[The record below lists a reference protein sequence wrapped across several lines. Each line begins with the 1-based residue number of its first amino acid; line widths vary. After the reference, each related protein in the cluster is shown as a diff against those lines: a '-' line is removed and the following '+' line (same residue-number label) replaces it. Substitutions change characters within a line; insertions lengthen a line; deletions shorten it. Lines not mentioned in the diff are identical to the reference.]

1 MFKKILSLIL
11 SVSLVLSVAVPGGA
25 AGPDSSAQPTPTPV
39 PKFDFTLE
47 ANGGEFD
54 KTACENLYKSEPN
67 TTTQVFTNTIIKTLS
82 LPNDAKPSCGEL
94 PESPTHIKREG
105 YTLQGWYTTKDTS
118 GTQYKSGDLIKVSGS
133 LTLYAVW
140 KPITHTI
147 KLELDGGTLPDGKTE
162 YVVDN
167 GATYK
172 DALPTPEKEGHTFA
186 GWEKK
191 TTDASGT
198 VTYTPVSLT
207 DPIKELAELKATWK
221 KNTYT
226 VSYDYNYPQNDKD
239 TIVITPS
246 PAPAAP
252 GTKTVTFGENYGDA
266 AATPSKDEVWP
277 VGYTFDGWATAKT
290 ATNTNKVNSGTPV
303 ATASNHTLYAQWKKS
318 EDVFIVALNYGS
330 ILTTPKD
337 AVKYVLYNKPTG
349 TVTPPTPDTATPTPT
364 PTPTPPSGG
373 GSGSGNTPTGP
384 DTTPPTTPTTP
395 TTRSAAATPTPT
407 PTPSPEPGKAYYG
420 QEKLPAP
427 AVDGYVF
434 LGWAKNATKDNEGN
448 MVVPSAEPTVNS
460 WDSVIKDHT
469 LYAKWQP
476 AKHTLTFNL
485 NYTPAP
491 SPNPYPPK
499 EAEHNA
505 KVINLLPTT
514 NPTRSGYRFAGWTAG
529 GKLVDNG
536 TRLDQDMTV
545 YAEWVPANSV
555 KLDVNGGKLPA
566 NTSDTIL
573 VSSTGE
579 NNKWPSLP
587 LPTRDGYDF
596 LGWYTEA
603 TGGNKITAGSEVVGE
618 PPLQLYAQWAAKQYT
633 VSFDYNG
640 TTGSSEPKKFTFGEK
655 YMNLP
660 TNASWPGHTFMGWYT
675 AASGGERVV
684 AGETTVQTAAD
695 HTLYARWGFK
705 ISFEPGAGFGKMED
719 DLAPLGEDYAL
730 PECQFE
736 APDGKSFYRWA
747 VGTARGEQ
755 LSAGTRVPISR
766 NTALYAIWKESPIE
780 IEVSSTSG
788 GSLVS
793 SEGNSGII
801 TMERGSSITFTAR
814 PSRGYQVA
822 ELIIDGD
829 HCPKLTRFTFT
840 DLQENHSIHAVFE
853 VIPNPG
859 YSSCDHNYDC
869 PLRRFQDLNPNA
881 WYHDAVH
888 YCLDEVF
895 MNGMSS
901 ERYSPNTRA
910 TRAMLVTV
918 LWQAAGCPYT
928 PTSGAPGKPFNDV
941 SPQSWYYK
949 QICWAKAE
957 GIVAGYSSGNF
968 GPDNP
973 ITREQLVTILWQY
986 AGKPGHS
993 ENRLPYYDSWAVSNY
1008 AWDAMLWAT
1017 ENGIISGTGNN
1028 TLNPKGYATR
1038 AQIAQFTMA
1047 FMRYTGRL

>member
-11 SVSLVLSVAVPGGA
+11 SVSLVLSVAVPGVAGA
-25 AGPDSSAQPTPTPV
+25 PPSTTPTPTPTPV
-39 PKFDFTLE
+39 PTVKLILE
-47 ANGGEFD
+47 PNGGNFD
-54 KTACENLYKSEPN
+54 VNKCQTLYQSIEDDKKAIYAN
-67 TTTQVFTNTIIKTLS
+67 KITLTLS
-82 LPNDAKPSCGEL
+82 LDNGSDTSCGTL
-94 PESPTHIKREG
+94 PKVTDSEEHIVRDG
-105 YTLQGWYTTKDTS
+105 YIFMGWYSNASANGTPIKDNSAISTN
-118 GTQYKSGDLIKVSGS
+118 T
-133 LTLYAVW
+133 TLYAGW
-140 KPITHTI
+140 KPIEYTLT
-147 KLELDGGTLPDGKTE
+147 LDADNGTFSDGKNTAE
-162 YVVDN
+162 VKLAH
-167 GATYK
+167 GAAYNTISQPKRDGYTFSGWLDINHDDAAIDK
-172 DALPTPEKEGHTFA
+172 DTTAGKDSPTKLKA
-186 GWEKK
+186 KWEPI
-191 TTDASGT
+191 
-198 VTYTPVSLT
+198 TYTISF
-207 DPIKELAELKATWK
+207 
-221 KNTYT
+221 
-226 VSYDYNYPQNDKD
+226 DYNYPQNDKD

-266 AATPSKDEVWP
+266 ATTPSKDEVWP

-290 ATNTNKVNSGTPV
+290 ATSANKVSSGTPV
-303 ATASNHTLYAQWKKS
+303 ATASNHTLYAQWKKN

-330 ILTTPKD
+330 ELTTPKD
-337 AVKYVLYNKPTG
+337 AVKYVLYDKPK
-349 TVTPPTPDTATPTPT
+349 
-364 PTPTPPSGG
+364 GG
-373 GSGSGNTPTGP
+373 GTTSSGS
-384 DTTPPTTPTTP
+384 DTSSAP
-395 TTRSAAATPTPT
+395 TTRSASATPT

-420 QEKLPAP
+420 QAKLPAP
-427 AVDGYVF
+427 EIDGYVF

-529 GKLVDNG
+529 GNPVDKY
-536 TRLDQDMTV
+536 TLLDQDMTV
-545 YAEWVPANSV
+545 YASWVPANSV
-555 KLDVNGGKLPA
+555 KLNVNGGKLPA
-566 NTSDTIL
+566 NASDTIL

-579 NNKWPSLP
+579 NNKWPILP
-587 LPTRDGYDF
+587 QPTRDGYDF
-596 LGWYTEA
+596 LGWYTET
-603 TGGNKITAGSEVVGE
+603 TGGNKIIAGSEVVGE

-640 TTGSSEPKKFTFGEK
+640 TTGSSEPKKFTYGEK

-660 TNASWPGHTFMGWYT
+660 TNATWPGHTFMGWYT

>member
-1 MFKKILSLIL
+1 MFKKMLSLIL
-11 SVSLVLSVAVPGGA
+11 SVSLVLSVAVPGV
-25 AGPDSSAQPTPTPV
+25 AGNVSSNSSGTSTPDPQKVIVTFLANNNG
-39 PKFDFTLE
+39 KFDTSQTHSYYSDRYILEVTLDNLGIGSYGDLPPKKHLIPDTGYVFDGWYDAASGGKKISDKQTLVSTADHNIYAHWTPKTYAFTLN
-47 ANGGEFD
+47 AGEGHFGNN
-54 KTACENLYKSEPN
+54 ENE
-67 TTTQVFTNTIIKTLS
+67 KTLTETKNYGDKFDS
-82 LPNDAKPSCGEL
+82 LTKPS
-94 PESPTHIKREG
+94 RDG
-105 YTLQGWYTTKDTS
+105 Y
-118 GTQYKSGDLIKVSGS
+118 
-133 LTLYAVW
+133 
-140 KPITHTI
+140 
-147 KLELDGGTLPDGKTE
+147 
-162 YVVDN
+162 
-167 GATYK
+167 
-172 DALPTPEKEGHTFA
+172 TFA
-186 GWEKK
+186 GWKK
-191 TTDASGT
+191 SPDTPIISGT
-198 VTYTPVSLT
+198 ISDDTAEDNVDDPDAVNNLVADWTPITYTISF
-207 DPIKELAELKATWK
+207 
-221 KNTYT
+221 
-226 VSYDYNYPQNDKD
+226 DYNYPQGDKD

-246 PAPAAP
+246 PVPAVPTPIKVPFGSAYGVSDPAA
-252 GTKTVTFGENYGDA
+252 GVA
-266 AATPSKDEVWP
+266 P
-277 VGYTFDGWATAKT
+277 VGYVFGGWALEKVPTTADRIT
-290 ATNTNKVNSGTPV
+290 STTNLS
-303 ATASNHTLYAQWKKS
+303 TASNHTLYAQWKKN

-330 ILTTPKD
+330 VLTTPKD

-349 TVTPPTPDTATPTPT
+349 TVTPSTPPIATPAPAPTPA
-364 PTPTPPSGG
+364 PPSGG
-373 GSGSGNTPTGP
+373 GSGGSNTPTGP
-384 DTTPPTTPTTP
+384 DTTPPTTPTT
-395 TTRSAAATPTPT
+395 RSASATPAPT

-420 QEKLPAP
+420 QAKLPAP
-427 AVDGYVF
+427 EIDGYVF
-434 LGWAKNATKDNEGN
+434 LGWAKNATKDSEGN

-529 GKLVDNG
+529 GNPVDKY
-536 TRLDQDMTV
+536 TLLDQDMTV
-545 YAEWVPANSV
+545 YASWVPANSV
-555 KLDVNGGKLPA
+555 KLNVNGGKLPA
-566 NTSDTIL
+566 NASDTIL

-579 NNKWPSLP
+579 NNKWPILP
-587 LPTRDGYDF
+587 QPTRDGYDF
-596 LGWYTEA
+596 LGWYTET
-603 TGGNKITAGSEVVGE
+603 TGGNKIIAGSEVVGE

-640 TTGSSEPKKFTFGEK
+640 TTGSSEPKKFTYGEK

-660 TNASWPGHTFMGWYT
+660 TNATWPGHTFMGWYT